1 MADDI
6 TLAHHPAENRYEL
19 TVDGVLAG
27 RVEYVEDDGVI
38 DMQHTIVDPAFGGR
52 GLGGRIVEY
61 ALTDA
66 RERGLRVVPTCSFI
80 SRFID
85 THPDY
90 QDLVTFGG

>member
-52 GLGGRIVEY
+52 GPGGRIVEY

-90 QDLVTFGG
+90 QDLVTVGG

>member
-1 MADDI
+1 MDNI
-6 TLAHHPAENRYEL
+6 TLAHVPAENRYEL

-27 RVEYVEDDGVI
+27 RVEYVEEGGVI
-38 DMQHTIVDPAFGGR
+38 DMQHTIVDPDFGGR

-85 THPDY
+85 SHPDY
-90 QDLVTFGG
+90 RDLVTGGR

>member
-27 RVEYVEDDGVI
+27 RVGYVEDDGVI

-90 QDLVTFGG
+90 QDLVA